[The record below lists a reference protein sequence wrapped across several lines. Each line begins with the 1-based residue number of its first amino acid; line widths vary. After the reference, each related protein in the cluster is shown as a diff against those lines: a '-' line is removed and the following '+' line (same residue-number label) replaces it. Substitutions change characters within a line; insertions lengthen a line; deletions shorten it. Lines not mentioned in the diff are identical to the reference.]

1 MSNDDG
7 DGDGKE
13 KSKKRNR
20 FIPVIITNLGSAFDG
35 EGWGEYTL
43 Y

>member
-7 DGDGKE
+7 DSDGNE
-13 KSKKRNR
+13 KSKKSNR
-20 FIPVIITNLGSAFDG
+20 FILVIIANLGSAFDG